1 MITKLTEFKLYERI
15 KTLGTKFTNDL
26 KKIYEMDS
34 DAIICGSTALYIYG
48 AIERMPNDIDI
59 ITTNK
64 TIFEAIKF
72 IKENDSSD
80 NDDTSDNSEDSNNTR
95 RNDSDDSDN
104 SYPEEIT
111 KFTPRKITSN
121 FVYGDKYTSTN
132 DFFDFSNNISVDK
145 GVFKNIIDSEYVQK
159 YGDFKSNLEYL
170 VNNEVPTFTIPKEDE
185 DELAYE
191 FLSIAQRISKFPQ
204 DTYPELYG
212 RLAEQSG
219 PFKFEFTAVNENKIT
234 VYSITENNV
243 PVITVDFDGIKIQ
256 LEALNMILDYK
267 RFYNRT
273 KDVKDLQS
281 MKTNEA
287 SFKTM
292 SSLSS
297 IVRDL
302 NTKPDNFD
310 TEYFSDELK
319 AKVKESKLTSS
330 NVFSFSSMFPRD
342 SFKIQD
348 IISGKLAA
356 RTKQITFNGPGLDAD
371 LKKIEVLKDIVVAMD
386 TWYGDR
392 SWTLKY

>member
-26 KKIYEMDS
+26 KKIYEMDN
-34 DAIICGSTALYIYG
+34 DAIVCGSTALYIYG
-48 AIERMPNDIDI
+48 AIDRMPNDIDI

-64 TIFEAIKF
+64 TVFETIKF

-80 NDDTSDNSEDSNNTR
+80 NV
-95 RNDSDDSDN
+95 DDSDN
-104 SYPEEIT
+104 STQPEFKNFE
-111 KFTPRKITSN
+111 PRKITSN
-121 FVYGDKYTSTN
+121 FVFGDEYKLTN

-145 GVFKNIIDSEYVQK
+145 GVFKNIINSEYVQK

-170 VNNEVPTFTIPKEDE
+170 IENEVPMFTVPKIDN
-185 DELAYE
+185 DDLMYT
-191 FLSIAQRISKFPQ
+191 FLSIAQSISKFPQ

-234 VYSITENNV
+234 VYSIAENNV

-281 MKTNEA
+281 IKTNEA

-292 SSLSS
+292 SSLSN
-297 IVRDL
+297 IVKDL
-302 NTKPDNFD
+302 NTKPDSFYP
-310 TEYFSDELK
+310 EYFSDELK
-319 AKVKESKLTSS
+319 ARLKESGLTSS
-330 NVFSFSSMFPRD
+330 NVFSFASMFPRD

-356 RTKQITFNGPGLDAD
+356 RTNQITFNGPGLDAD
-371 LKKIEVLKDIVVAMD
+371 LKKIEVLKEIVLAMD
-386 TWYGDR
+386 AWYGDR